1 MKNKELLYQLLYF
14 SCIGVTFLNNYELVF
29 AVWSVTILLTLQKKY
44 SITLLKYISF
54 FVVILATAFI
64 SSLFR
69 DHKIYGI
76 IRDIT
81 YLAKPIMGLWAG
93 YQLCKVSSEKALKM
107 FIYTGAIISFIHIAI
122 ICITII
128 TYGTFNVNLI
138 RQEAGYF
145 SDYEI
150 YVLIMLIFSDKF
162 KIQFSK
168 SRLRILILLVG
179 VSSFLYL
186 ARTNLIQFVFLFVA
200 LKGYFVL
207 TKKSI
212 IVLVTIFITVLIGY
226 GAVYSSNPK
235 RGGKGLETFLYKI
248 KIAPIEPFKTKI
260 NKDDWKDFNDNYRS
274 YENIIAV
281 KQVSNEGLS
290 AVLFGEGLGA
300 TLDLGREVWSNDGE
314 FVRYIPIVH
323 NGYMTVFLKSGI
335 FGVFFL
341 ICFIIVLCK
350 QKRANDDVIK
360 HINYFLIGTGIFLI
374 FSNWVFLGLYLKLD
388 NKSVIIGFLI
398 ALRQVIDKENR
409 ILYLNAKENEKD

>member
-29 AVWSVTILLTLQKKY
+29 AVWAVTIFLTLQKKY
-44 SITLLKYISF
+44 SITLLKYVSF
-54 FVVILATAFI
+54 FIIILITAFI

-107 FIYTGAIISFIHIAI
+107 FIYTGAIISLIHLVI
-122 ICITII
+122 ICTTII
-128 TYGTFNVNLI
+128 TFGTFSVNLI

-168 SRLRILILLVG
+168 SRLRFLIILVG

-186 ARTNLIQFVFLFVA
+186 ARTNLIQFVVLFVA

-212 IVLVTIFITVLIGY
+212 TVLFTILITVLLGY

-281 KQVSNEGLS
+281 KQVSNQGLL
-290 AVLFGEGLGA
+290 AVFFGEGLGA
-300 TLDLGREVWSNDGE
+300 TLDLGREVFSNDGE
-314 FVRYIPIVH
+314 FVRHIPIVH

-341 ICFIIVLCK
+341 ICFIVMLCK
-350 QKRANDDVIK
+350 QESTNDDVIK
-360 HINYFLIGTGIFLI
+360 HINYFLIGTGVFLI

-409 ILYLNAKENEKD
+409 INYLNEKQNENN